1 MKSLRFYDIHDL
13 RLENSPIPHPIPGEV
28 RLKTASVGICGSD
41 IHYYNEGSTTSMKVD
56 HPLILG
62 HEFSA
67 WIDEGDHKGQLVA
80 VDPAL
85 PCGHCEFCQ
94 EGNPNFCSELRF
106 AGAEDTDGALREFL
120 TWPETALYP
129 LPTDFT
135 PQEGALLEPLGVAIH
150 ALRLGKVMPGMS
162 IGVFGCGVIGL
173 LTIQMAKLAGASRIF
188 ATDPLDHRLDFALE
202 CGATDFLHADGE
214 EADRIMAETRNRG
227 LEVVFEAAGDDGK
240 AVETCIHSARRGA
253 TAVLIG
259 IPNNDRTSFSA
270 SAARRRGL
278 TIKVARRMKH
288 TYPTAIR
295 LVSQGQIDLKSLITH
310 EYLLSQF
317 QTAFETAAR
326 REGVKVLINF

>member
-106 AGAEDTDGALREFL
+106 AGAESSRPIHSIIDWILLWNAARPMFCMQMARKLTELWLKPATEAWRSFLKRPVMTVKPLIPAYIQPGA
-120 TWPETALYP
+120 
-129 LPTDFT
+129 
-135 PQEGALLEPLGVAIH
+135 
-150 ALRLGKVMPGMS
+150 ALRLS
-162 IGVFGCGVIGL
+162 L
-173 LTIQMAKLAGASRIF
+173 LESQIMTEPPFPLLLQGA
-188 ATDPLDHRLDFALE
+188 
-202 CGATDFLHADGE
+202 
-214 EADRIMAETRNRG
+214 
-227 LEVVFEAAGDDGK
+227 AA
-240 AVETCIHSARRGA
+240 
-253 TAVLIG
+253 
-259 IPNNDRTSFSA
+259 
-270 SAARRRGL
+270 
-278 TIKVARRMKH
+278 
-288 TYPTAIR
+288 
-295 LVSQGQIDLKSLITH
+295 
-310 EYLLSQF
+310 
-317 QTAFETAAR
+317 
-326 REGVKVLINF
+326 